1 MSSAFS
7 TLFSGTVG
15 GEDVRGVLP
24 ELFAKFGS
32 EELGMKFI
40 ATVGVGI
47 GEISEGEFVGQVQV
61 LASLSLG
68 VILGV
73 RGGLE
78 EEVILPTFTQ
88 GLLAIP

>member
-15 GEDVRGVLP
+15 GENVRGVLP

-40 ATVGVGI
+40 ATVGVEI
-47 GEISEGEFVGQVQV
+47 GEISEGEFVGQVQA

-73 RGGLE
+73 RDGLE
-78 EEVILPTFTQ
+78 EEVILLTFTQ
-88 GLLAIP
+88 GLLAIS